1 MGAAGSSMK
10 SANAGNARKFSQS
23 YMLARELGSGAFS
36 VVKLGVNLETGHKTA
51 VKVIPKKKLSDEDY
65 QSLLTEIEILSSLD
79 HPHIIKLYETFDEG
93 EEFFIV
99 TELVE
104 GGELFDRIVSK
115 AHYTEKEA
123 RDLIKLVLETMAYM
137 HGSGIVHRDLKP
149 ENLLLCSETDDSD
162 LKIADFGFA
171 KRIKDLLPKETACG
185 TPGYVAPEILRGDK
199 YGAEVDI
206 WSMGVICYVLLAGYP
221 PFYDEDQKRLFKKI
235 KEGRYHFHEDYWSNT
250 SPEAINMIQMM
261 LCVDQSKR
269 WTAEQ
274 LLKHPWITIGDEKL
288 EAKDLTG
295 SITVMRKFNA
305 RRRLRAAADAV
316 IMANR
321 MKAWSESTKQ
331 RAAESAKQQ
340 IVKQKSLIDPDALQS
355 VGEENPPTESSTA
368 DGNNNASNNTA
379 DGNRRGSFESDVYGD
394 APSINPALDLLN
406 DKDLEQ
412 Y

>member
-1 MGAAGSSMK
+1 MCL
-10 SANAGNARKFSQS
+10 R
-23 YMLARELGSGAFS
+23 
-36 VVKLGVNLETGHKTA
+36 
-51 VKVIPKKKLSDEDY
+51 
-65 QSLLTEIEILSSLD
+65 SLFGRLF
-79 HPHIIKLYETFDEG
+79 ETFDEG
-93 EEFFIV
+93 SDFYIV

-123 RDLIKLVLETMAYM
+123 RDLIKIMLETMDYM
-137 HGSGIVHRDLKP
+137 HKTGVVHRDLKP
-149 ENLLLCSETDDSD
+149 ENLLLCTGNTLNTMFELKTMLIVVVLLLSETDDSD
-162 LKIADFGFA
+162 IKIADFGFA
-171 KRIKDLLPKETACG
+171 KRVKDLSPKETACG

-199 YGAEVDI
+199 YGTEVDV

-250 SPEAINMIQMM
+250 SPEAIDMIKMM

-274 LLKHPWITIGDEKL
+274 LLKHPWITMGDESL
-288 EAKDLTG
+288 EGKDLTS

-321 MKAWSESTKQ
+321 MNRLLRGLNGSNSNPQVVPVEEPGVMGKK
-331 RAAESAKQQ
+331 K
-340 IVKQKSLIDPDALQS
+340 ISLIDPDAL
-355 VGEENPPTESSTA
+355 GNTEHEAEEFNQL
-368 DGNNNASNNTA
+368 
-379 DGNRRGSFESDVYGD
+379 RQRMSFDSELYGD

-406 DKDLEQ
+406 DKELEGI
-412 Y
+412 

>member
-1 MGAAGSSMK
+1 M
-10 SANAGNARKFSQS
+10 
-23 YMLARELGSGAFS
+23 
-36 VVKLGVNLETGHKTA
+36 
-51 VKVIPKKKLSDEDY
+51 
-65 QSLLTEIEILSSLD
+65 
-79 HPHIIKLYETFDEG
+79 
-93 EEFFIV
+93 
-99 TELVE
+99 
-104 GGELFDRIVSK
+104 
-115 AHYTEKEA
+115 
-123 RDLIKLVLETMAYM
+123 
-137 HGSGIVHRDLKP
+137 
-149 ENLLLCSETDDSD
+149 
-162 LKIADFGFA
+162 
-171 KRIKDLLPKETACG
+171 
-185 TPGYVAPEILRGDK
+185 APEILRGDR

-250 SPEAINMIQMM
+250 SPEAIDMIQKM

-288 EAKDLTG
+288 EAKDLTN

-321 MKAWSESTKQ
+321 MKAWSASTKQ
-331 RAAESAKQQ
+331 RAAEAESAKV
-340 IVKQKSLIDPDALQS
+340 VKQKSLLDPDALKA
-355 VGEENPPTESSTA
+355 VGEDEGEGATEQGSNEG
-368 DGNNNASNNTA
+368 GNK

-394 APSINPALDLLN
+394 APSLNPALDLLN
-406 DKDLEQ
+406 DKELEQ

>member
-1 MGAAGSSMK
+1 MGSAASSGRPSQQVIK
-10 SANAGNARKFSQS
+10 KFNQT

-36 VVKLGVNLETGHKTA
+36 VVKLGVHLESGRKTA
-51 VKVIPKKKLSDEDY
+51 VKIVSKKKLSEEDY
-65 QSLLTEIEILSSLD
+65 SALMMEIQILSELD
-79 HPHIIKLYETFDEG
+79 HPHIIKLFETFDEG
-93 EEFFIV
+93 SDFYIV

-123 RDLIKLVLETMAYM
+123 RDLIKIMLETMDYM
-137 HGSGIVHRDLKP
+137 HKAGVVHRDLKP
-149 ENLLLCSETDDSD
+149 ENLLLCTETDDSD
-162 LKIADFGFA
+162 IKIADFGFA
-171 KRIKDLLPKETACG
+171 KRVKDLSPKETACG

-199 YGAEVDI
+199 YGTEVDV

-250 SPEAINMIQMM
+250 SPEAIDMIKMM

-274 LLKHPWITIGDEKL
+274 LLKHPWITMGDESL
-288 EAKDLTG
+288 EGKDLTS

-321 MKAWSESTKQ
+321 MNRLLRGLNGSNSNPQVVPVEEPGVMGKK
-331 RAAESAKQQ
+331 K
-340 IVKQKSLIDPDALQS
+340 ISLIDPEAL
-355 VGEENPPTESSTA
+355 GNTEHEAEEFNQL
-368 DGNNNASNNTA
+368 
-379 DGNRRGSFESDVYGD
+379 RQRMSFDSELYGD

-406 DKDLEQ
+406 DKELEGI
-412 Y
+412 